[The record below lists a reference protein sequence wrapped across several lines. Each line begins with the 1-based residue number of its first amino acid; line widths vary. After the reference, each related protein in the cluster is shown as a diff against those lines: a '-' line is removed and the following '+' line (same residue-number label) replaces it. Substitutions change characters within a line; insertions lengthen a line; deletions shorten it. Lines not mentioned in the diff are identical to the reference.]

1 MTGQEGND
9 IIRESLSSY
18 LKDEGP
24 AVSIGKM
31 GNSEYIGLAHH
42 VRGLELSKGARQLV
56 TINAGVYPDDDKVL
70 NDFFNL
76 YHSSIESMD
85 VAASWITNDK
95 TFISTINPRT
105 KFVVL
110 RSLEPYYHSNPWSS
124 VLKGQD
130 VVVVSPF
137 SETVNSQYKKRELLW
152 KDKEVLPEFNLMT
165 VQSPYLSLGQGEE
178 ASWFSALDRMYK
190 EILHKKPKIVLVGA
204 GGYSLPLISKL
215 KAEGIS
221 GVHLG
226 GANQILF
233 GIKGRRWDEH
243 EVISDFYNE
252 HWARPGD
259 REVPKDNN
267 LIEDGCYW

>member
-1 MTGQEGND
+1 
-9 IIRESLSSY
+9 
-18 LKDEGP
+18 
-24 AVSIGKM
+24 
-31 GNSEYIGLAHH
+31 

-56 TINAGVYPDDDKVL
+56 TINAGVFPDNDKVL
-70 NDFFNL
+70 NEFFEL
-76 YHSSIESMD
+76 YYSSIESMD
-85 VAASWITNDK
+85 VAASWIANDT
-95 TFISTINPRT
+95 TFINTINAGV
-105 KFVVL
+105 KFIKL

-124 VLKGQD
+124 ILRGQD

-137 SETVNSQYKKRELLW
+137 SETVKSQYKKRELIW
-152 KDKEVLPEFNLMT
+152 EDKEVLPEFNIMT

-178 ASWFSALDRMYK
+178 VNWFSALDRMYND
-190 EILHKKPKIVLVGA
+190 ILHKKPKIVLVGA

-243 EVISDFYNE
+243 EIVGDFYNE
-252 HWARPGD
+252 YWVRPGD
-259 REVPKDNN
+259 KEVPKDNN